1 MQAYAILSTLFNHFR
16 QFFHLFEN
24 LSSDLFYFLL
34 SFFCIYQKKA
44 VPLQPKMI
52 MMRYEK
58 EDLQEALRVLRNG
71 GIIVYPTDTVWGIGC
86 DATNA
91 EAVKRIYALKQR
103 EDSKSMLVLL
113 DSPAKLNY
121 YVSDI
126 PDAAWALLE
135 ASDVSENSDYPD
147 ESGNKPLTIIYPNAR
162 NLAPNLIAEDGS
174 IGIRITHESFS
185 KALCEQLRHPIVST
199 SANISG
205 HPAARFYAEI
215 EQAIL
220 DRADYVCR
228 FRRDDDCPAEPS
240 SIIKIHADGTFKII
254 RP

>member
-1 MQAYAILSTLFNHFR
+1 M
-16 QFFHLFEN
+16 
-24 LSSDLFYFLL
+24 D
-34 SFFCIYQKKA
+34 
-44 VPLQPKMI
+44 KM
-52 MMRYEK
+52 RFDK
-58 EDLQEALRVLRNG
+58 EDLQAALRVLRNG

-86 DATNA
+86 DATHA

-121 YVSDI
+121 YIADI
-126 PDAAWALLE
+126 PDAAWTLLE
-135 ASDVSENSDYPD
+135 ASDYSENSDYSD
-147 ESGNKPLTIIYPNAR
+147 HKPLTIIYPNAR

-174 IGIRITHESFS
+174 IGIRITSEPFS

-205 HPAARFYAEI
+205 HPSAHFYAEI
-215 EQAIL
+215 EQEIL
-220 DRADYVCR
+220 DGADYVCR

-240 SIIKIHADGTFKII
+240 SIIKINNDGTFKII